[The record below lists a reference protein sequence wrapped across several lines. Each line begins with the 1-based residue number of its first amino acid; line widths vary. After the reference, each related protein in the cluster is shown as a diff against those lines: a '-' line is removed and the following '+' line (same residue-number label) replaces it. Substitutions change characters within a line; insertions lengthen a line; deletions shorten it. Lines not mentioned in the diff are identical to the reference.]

1 MPKPVLF
8 LLHSSTFHKY
18 IKYSHTDYIFNL
30 EEFVFTLKKK
40 KKKETEKNHFL
51 YIYLLHYTFEF
62 SGVPTKPY
70 ILYFT
75 SHRKSFKNNF
85 THTRF
90 SFYVITVESNIR
102 MK

>member
-40 KKKETEKNHFL
+40 KRNRKKPLLIYLSFTL
-51 YIYLLHYTFEF
+51 YI
-62 SGVPTKPY
+62 
-70 ILYFT
+70 
-75 SHRKSFKNNF
+75 
-85 THTRF
+85 
-90 SFYVITVESNIR
+90 
-102 MK
+102 

>member
-40 KKKETEKNHFL
+40 KKKQKKTTSYIFIFYIIHLSSQVYLQNHIYCTLQAIEKVSRIILLIQDFHF
-51 YIYLLHYTFEF
+51 
-62 SGVPTKPY
+62 
-70 ILYFT
+70 
-75 SHRKSFKNNF
+75 
-85 THTRF
+85 
-90 SFYVITVESNIR
+90 
-102 MK
+102 M